1 MITVIAQVLRNKV
14 ELLGWVE
21 RVGGL
26 VTVAERPTVKTG
38 ADFSQVVTGT
48 QFYPVASDVNDAE
61 CWENGV
67 YKLLEPDSAKSSIV
81 FFRDLGG
88 VQMVGYEGPKR
99 GAVRFKFDL
108 GFYCWLNLA
117 RLGDSITAGGSTASG
132 RVAPYFVDNLMGEHT
147 AIGVFSGGIE
157 EDAFINIEV
166 SSISEMRK
174 SRDIFSPFDF
184 ERKSELFLYPY
195 DFLGLRILGEFVIPT
210 RCLPTFA
217 EGWTPE
223 AGCLPSGNIDWFQR
237 VLQLLPIFSSNEDAL
252 AGNLYGGGTIPGLS
266 VGEYYVGA
274 PDHVAFSSVVLRVE

>member
-1 MITVIAQVLRNKV
+1 
-14 ELLGWVE
+14 
-21 RVGGL
+21 
-26 VTVAERPTVKTG
+26 
-38 ADFSQVVTGT
+38 
-48 QFYPVASDVNDAE
+48 
-61 CWENGV
+61 
-67 YKLLEPDSAKSSIV
+67 
-81 FFRDLGG
+81 
-88 VQMVGYEGPKR
+88 
-99 GAVRFKFDL
+99 
-108 GFYCWLNLA
+108 
-117 RLGDSITAGGSTASG
+117 
-132 RVAPYFVDNLMGEHT
+132 MGEHT

-252 AGNLYGGGTIPGLS
+252 AGNLYGGGTMPGLS
-266 VGEYYVGA
+266 VGEFYVGA